1 VLPALLKN
9 TRDELN
15 VHFLEIHTLKKNG
28 VRQAMPGG
36 LPGYHNTVLQVQPIK
51 RTETAYHRISF
62 IWCLNG
68 LKTVYANSG

>member
-1 VLPALLKN
+1 MLPALLKN

-36 LPGYHNTVLQVQPIK
+36 LPGYHNTVLQVFM
-51 RTETAYHRISF
+51 RTVDDDGGSF
-62 IWCLNG
+62 VPYMIDRMVNFKLC
-68 LKTVYANSG
+68 